1 MTDIFAGFL
10 RAVSNLLRAANLPAE
25 DWHLFINNMMSG
37 VIPGWRTAPKPRP
50 TEPNASTAATL
61 VARLASLP
69 SPQGHQ
75 VRRAPRGL
83 ARGGSHPADRH
94 SARHLGRQGRGRAA
108 GAADVAGGR
117 APRCHAAGRAR
128 REGAL
133 ESRGLCW
140 LLRTGVSVRCP
151 CVPRRPNPLSAR
163 RHSAKRSV
171 CRLNDGLTL
180 TKRPYKCDCSWKA
193 RYSCPGEDRSGLM
206 NRMFGKPAADDGSAC
221 FAYCCGGEDHAQEA
235 TNRTLR
241 TRWPRPGD
249 ADVSEITAMSSAA
262 AGAAASPTIVKAA
275 FKSVF
280 KDVLAVSRSSP
291 LVSESTRITRDY
303 PRLGEPQQ
311 PARLRPEGDAQGADD
326 SGARGGEPRRALLH
340 MHSRVQVF
348 SMLDKRASD
357 APTEEEFRW
366 WAAGKSDDA
375 FLEKHIGEFVDE
387 CMPLGLHHLAVD
399 VTLNRTEAN
408 RSRIVHS

>member
-50 TEPNASTAATL
+50 TEPNSTAATR
-61 VARLASLP
+61 VARLVSLP

-171 CRLNDGLTL
+171 CRLCDGLTL
-180 TKRPYKCDCSWKA
+180 TKRPYTCDCSWKA
-193 RYSCPGEDRSGLM
+193 RFSCPGEDRSGLM

-235 TNRTLR
+235 ANRTLR

-291 LVSESTRITRDY
+291 LVSESTRNY
-303 PRLGEPQQ
+303 PRLPEIRRAAATRSS
-311 PARLRPEGDAQGADD
+311 PARGRCSRSGRLRRE
-326 SGARGGEPRRALLH
+326 RRRAAT
-340 MHSRVQVF
+340 SV
-348 SMLDKRASD
+348 ASH
-357 APTEEEFRW
+357 A
-366 WAAGKSDDA
+366 
-375 FLEKHIGEFVDE
+375 
-387 CMPLGLHHLAVD
+387 
-399 VTLNRTEAN
+399 
-408 RSRIVHS
+408 